1 MKPDGRGFSYV
12 NLLNGVKTND
22 HGWGWNFDSKY
33 GGKLHVTCCNLNGPE
48 GLAYI
53 PYIAVMYERNPQN
66 PAYVINFYNAATV
79 TTKTPKRQ
87 PLTIDIV
94 TDFPKSGNVKIK
106 VNVEKP
112 EEFTLKLKIP
122 SWSEKTLLEFAGENL
137 PSLTQPGK
145 YAEIKRKW
153 QPGDEISLTLDMRCK
168 LIDAPKGG
176 STPNSDRY
184 KALRYGPL
192 VLCRNSETDPDYN
205 KPVTVI
211 AGDDGFVYTKPATE
225 TDGSLVFDIPTSEG
239 SIKMYPYAHVNGW
252 NGAKIQTWL
261 PEKL

>member
-1 MKPDGRGFSYV
+1 
-12 NLLNGVKTND
+12 
-22 HGWGWNFDSKY
+22 
-33 GGKLHVTCCNLNGPE
+33 
-48 GLAYI
+48 
-53 PYIAVMYERNPQN
+53 
-66 PAYVINFYNAATV
+66 V
-79 TTKTPKRQ
+79 TTKTPKGK

-94 TDFPKSGNVKIK
+94 TDFPKSGDVKIK
-106 VNVEKP
+106 VNVNKP
-112 EEFTLKLKIP
+112 EEFMLKLRIP
-122 SWSEKTLLEFAGENL
+122 SWSEKTLLVDRNL
-137 PSLTQPGK
+137 QLPIPQPGQ
-145 YAEIKRKW
+145 YAEINRKW
-153 QPGDEISLTLDMRCK
+153 QSGDEIRLTFDMRCK

-211 AGDDGFVYTKPATE
+211 AGDDGFVYAKQATE
-225 TDGSLVFDIPTSEG
+225 IDGLLVFDIPTSEG

-261 PEKL
+261 PEEIEC